1 MCATE
6 ALAHHRTLGSAKSG
20 FGSAFSCFTRYP
32 RVKVSRVVCLFSV
45 SRVCRNF
52 TRAPCVWALGLR
64 AWSVCHVLRGLL
76 FSCAVPF
83 QRFSY
88 FMLPGGLLH
97 VMYTHM
103 SSWCISHVCILV
115 HMSSWCIC
123 HLGAHVILAHMSSSC
138 ICIRVRMSCM
148 ARKIRLCRVV
158 FCICHVMRTH
168 VIW

>member
-20 FGSAFSCFTRYP
+20 FCSAFSCFTRYP

-97 VMYTHM
+97 VLLLFSCFTRFSFYWCAVM
-103 SSWCISHVCILV
+103 SCVACCFRVPFLSSGFLFYYAVWSSAYV
-115 HMSSWCIC
+115 MSC
-123 HLGAHVILAHMSSSC
+123 
-138 ICIRVRMSCM
+138 VRMS
-148 ARKIRLCRVV
+148 
-158 FCICHVMRTH
+158 FGSHF
-168 VIW
+168 